1 MKQTI
6 FFVSTNSYWGGS
18 ETLWSETALL
28 LAEKGHTVKFA
39 VRYKHPFIQKLQ
51 AKGASHVDLSSID
64 YPSLP
69 EKILRKAKL
78 KPHPFL
84 AAIIKSKPQL
94 VVISQGNN
102 VDGKYY
108 MTVCRQQ
115 GIPYVTLSQLVTDL
129 LLTFIKDEDIN
140 ELRACYGAARVN
152 YFVSGAN
159 LAMHKT
165 MIGEEHGNSKT
176 VFNPFTVPVDVPEE
190 FPAVINGQY
199 NIALVGRLETYHKGH
214 DLLIQVLQDP
224 KWKGRP
230 VTFNF
235 YGTGKHQLLTER
247 LIKMYGVTNIV
258 FKGHVQDIAT
268 VWTTNHLLVL
278 PSRMEGQSLALIEAM
293 WCYRGAVVTDVGGAI
308 ELIKNGE
315 TGFIAPFPTVNA
327 IDAALEEA
335 WALRNEWEVIGRR
348 AGKKVRE
355 IYKDDP
361 IASFTTEIE
370 KVFRDLTPT

>member
-1 MKQTI
+1 
-6 FFVSTNSYWGGS
+6 
-18 ETLWSETALL
+18 
-28 LAEKGHTVKFA
+28 
-39 VRYKHPFIQKLQ
+39 
-51 AKGASHVDLSSID
+51 
-64 YPSLP
+64 
-69 EKILRKAKL
+69 
-78 KPHPFL
+78 
-84 AAIIKSKPQL
+84 
-94 VVISQGNN
+94 
-102 VDGKYY
+102 
-108 MTVCRQQ
+108 
-115 GIPYVTLSQLVTDL
+115 
-129 LLTFIKDEDIN
+129 
-140 ELRACYGAARVN
+140 
-152 YFVSGAN
+152 
-159 LAMHKT
+159 
-165 MIGEEHGNSKT
+165 
-176 VFNPFTVPVDVPEE
+176 
-190 FPAVINGQY
+190 
-199 NIALVGRLETYHKGH
+199 
-214 DLLIQVLQDP
+214 
-224 KWKGRP
+224 KWKSRP

-355 IYKDDP
+355 IYRDDP